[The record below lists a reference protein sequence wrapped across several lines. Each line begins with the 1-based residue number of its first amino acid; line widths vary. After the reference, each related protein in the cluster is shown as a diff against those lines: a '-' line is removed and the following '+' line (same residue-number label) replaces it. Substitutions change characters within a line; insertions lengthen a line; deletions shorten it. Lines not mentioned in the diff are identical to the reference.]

1 MCGMQI
7 MTDLYAVMGNPIN
20 HSKSPAIHT
29 QFAQQAKM
37 DIVYS
42 AMLVPID
49 SFESA
54 VHDFFKGN
62 GKGLNI
68 TVPFK
73 EKAFK
78 LADTLTD
85 RAKTAQAVNT
95 LKLLEDGT
103 ILGDNTDG
111 AGLVRDLTVN
121 NDVELTGKRILVI
134 GAGGAVRGVLQPI
147 LNESPSEIVICNRTF
162 EKAQILADS
171 FSSLGRIEAI
181 EFSEL
186 SGEFDVIINGTSA
199 SLNGE
204 LPPVPASII
213 STNTSVYDMMYGK
226 EPTAFLQWAGEQG
239 AVKLIDG
246 LGMLVEQAAVSF
258 DLWRGVHPDSKAV
271 LNDMKEALK

>member
-1 MCGMQI
+1 